1 MILYVKHCH
10 ESTIV
15 TREVLLTGLE
25 RWSETQSLG
34 IGRLAET
41 RVAQLEATAGVSPQV
56 EAYNAVIRTGALQR
70 CMWVEECFWTN
81 FKDVGDEMLSLI
93 QSSFLSPFLE
103 ISLWFILLFFPIFRP
118 IDSSNQSHFFV
129 VGLSARS
136 YAEASS
142 LATPW
147 SACWCFFF
155 DSLKYSYAQ
164 VGDSNSASQWLARCG
179 IETTCICRGSGKG
192 TPIVTYTTHPH
203 LLRNRITVYLFQW
216 LIAVFKHIQAWNH
229 MYRYCRNHLDSFFNP
244 VFFETLS
251 GGRLPCRWPNG
262 SIPDGFQTP
271 MQVASRSCA
280 RLWLLSSSLFSQA

>member
-1 MILYVKHCH
+1 MWVSHLLSNNQVVLRILWSSCQDIGATTYWCFKLWFFASSIAMNPPLWPVRCCWLAWKDGQKHG
-10 ESTIV
+10 
-15 TREVLLTGLE
+15 R
-25 RWSETQSLG
+25 SLG

-81 FKDVGDEMLSLI
+81 FKDVEDEMLSLI

-103 ISLWFILLFFPIFRP
+103 ISLLFILLFFPIFCP
-118 IDSSNQSHFFV
+118 IDCPNQSHFFV

-142 LATPW
+142 LATLW

-164 VGDSNSASQWLARCG
+164 VGDSNSASQWLARCA
-179 IETTCICRGSGKG
+179 IETTCICGSGKRPP
-192 TPIVTYTTHPH
+192 TVTYTTDPH
-203 LLRNRITVYLFQW
+203 LLRNRITVYLVQ
-216 LIAVFKHIQAWNH
+216 
-229 MYRYCRNHLDSFFNP
+229 
-244 VFFETLS
+244 
-251 GGRLPCRWPNG
+251 
-262 SIPDGFQTP
+262 
-271 MQVASRSCA
+271 
-280 RLWLLSSSLFSQA
+280 